1 MIKYNNKELPQE
13 ACQLNTSRV
22 NASNQ
27 QLVKNGSQLCKIP
40 DLGAIGA
47 NALYR
52 QTAFRSP

>member
-13 ACQLNTSRV
+13 ACQLTTSRA

-40 DLGAIGA
+40 DLGT